1 MKRVLLMV
9 FSIILI
15 LACIF
20 GLFACVAGVRDVLNI
35 NDYKT
40 ADAAFARENLKT
52 AQAGIDQLKENEETY
67 LTGVGTYTDGLAQY
81 AQGQSDYAAGQQTLA
96 AGEKTLADGYA
107 AYAAGKKQLEEG
119 KAAYEAGKKQIEEN
133 TQAYNEGK
141 EKLAKIEPLL
151 PYLNQ
156 YVQFRD
162 GTIAKLPGF
171 DSAQAWFVAVVR
183 PLASRLGLEIPEDAT
198 DFPAYINQ
206 MVADGKAQLKQ
217 YEDGLAQLAEAEKTI
232 AAGEAQLA
240 AAEKELAAG
249 EVKLANGR
257 QDLAEGAAKLAA
269 AETQLADGKAQLS
282 VFEQG
287 EIALA
292 DGARAL
298 FEGMKP
304 CFSYFGGEET
314 VKSLPEYLADEF
326 GLETPDN
333 LIVKENGKAVL
344 NEEVYEEFGEYVI
357 SNMYKV
363 DENGNVVEKNG
374 YKMLDLDKCDTLV
387 ELAEQYLQD
396 QEADIKSEVYV
407 RVGMYV
413 ALAVAAILGII
424 AGIFGIV
431 AAVNG
436 SKRTGKTLALISAIM
451 AVAVL
456 VTGLVTKFH
465 DYTYTVRVDASGDY
479 VGETASKLDF
489 TPIQEYTGSL
499 HMTAICV
506 LAGAAILGV
515 IFAFIAS
522 KAAKDKEAALA
533 AAAAEDNDDV
543 YADTASAYA
552 AGYAAAE
559 AAAAAAAAA
568 AAQKAADEK
577 VIEAEKPAEAAPDE
591 ETVKE

>member
-35 NDYKT
+35 NDYKH
-40 ADAAFARENLKT
+40 ADAAYARENLET
-52 AQAGIDQLKENEETY
+52 ARAGIAQLKENEETY
-67 LTGVGTYTDGLAQY
+67 LTGVGTYTDGLSQY
-81 AQGQSDYAAGQQTLA
+81 SKGLSDYAAGQATLA
-96 AGEKTLADGYA
+96 AGEKTLAEGY
-107 AYAAGKKQLEEG
+107 
-119 KAAYEAGKKQIEEN
+119 AAYEAGKKKLAEGQAQIDAN

-151 PYLNQ
+151 PYLNL

-171 DSAQAWFVAVVR
+171 DSAQAWFVSVVR
-183 PLASRLGLEIPEDAT
+183 PIASKMGLNIPADVT
-198 DFPAYINQ
+198 DFPAYVNQ

-217 YEDGLAQLAEAEKTI
+217 YEDGLAELEAGKKQLAEAEKQL
-232 AAGEAQLA
+232 AAGEAKLA
-240 AAEKELAAG
+240 A
-249 EVKLANGR
+249 GR
-257 QDLAEGAAKLAA
+257 QDLAAGANKLATA
-269 AETQLADGKAQLS
+269 KGQLEDGKAQLS

-287 EIALA
+287 ELTLA

-298 FEGMKP
+298 FEGMQP
-304 CFSYFGGEET
+304 CFSFYGGEQT
-314 VKSLPEYLADEF
+314 VKSLPEYLAIEF
-326 GLETPDN
+326 GLEIPDN
-333 LIVKENGKAVL
+333 LIVKEDGRAHV
-344 NEEVYEEFGEYVI
+344 NEEAYEEFGEYVI

-363 DENGNVVEKNG
+363 DENGAVVEKNG
-374 YKMLDLDKCDTLV
+374 YPMLDLGKCEILCDK
-387 ELAEQYLQD
+387 AEQYLQD

-407 RVGMYV
+407 RIGMYV
-413 ALAVAAILGII
+413 ALAVAAVLGII

-436 SKRTGKTLALISAIM
+436 SKRTGKTLGLISAIM
-451 AVAVL
+451 AIAVL

-465 DYTYTVRVDASGDY
+465 DYVYTIRVDSAGNY
-479 VGETASKLDF
+479 VSETAAKLDF
-489 TPIQEYTGSL
+489 VPVQEYTGSL
-499 HMTAICV
+499 HLTAICV

-533 AAAAEDNDDV
+533 AAAAEDNDEDV
-543 YADTASAYA
+543 GYTPEAYA
-552 AGYAAAE
+552 AAYAAAE
-559 AAAAAAAAA
+559 AAIAAAAAEKAA
-568 AAQKAADEK
+568 AASAQAADET
-577 VIEAEKPAEAAPDE
+577 VIEAEQPAPEASDE

>member
-35 NDYKT
+35 NDYKH
-40 ADAAFARENLKT
+40 ADAAYARENLET
-52 AQAGIDQLKENEETY
+52 ARAGIAQLKENEETY
-67 LTGVGTYTDGLAQY
+67 LTGVGTYTDGLSQY
-81 AQGQSDYAAGQQTLA
+81 SKGLSDYAAGQATLA
-96 AGEKTLADGYA
+96 AGEKTLAEGY
-107 AYAAGKKQLEEG
+107 
-119 KAAYEAGKKQIEEN
+119 AAYEAGKKKLAEGQAQIDAN

-171 DSAQAWFVAVVR
+171 DSAQAWFVSVVR
-183 PLASRLGLEIPEDAT
+183 PIASKMGLNIPADVT
-198 DFPAYINQ
+198 DFPAYVNQ

-217 YEDGLAQLAEAEKTI
+217 YEDGLAELEAGKKQLAEAEKQL
-232 AAGEAQLA
+232 AAGEAKLA
-240 AAEKELAAG
+240 A
-249 EVKLANGR
+249 GR
-257 QDLAEGAAKLAA
+257 QDLAAGANKLAVA
-269 AETQLADGKAQLS
+269 KGQLADGKAQLS

-287 EIALA
+287 ELTLA

-298 FEGMKP
+298 FEGMQP
-304 CFSYFGGEET
+304 CFSFYGGEQT
-314 VKSLPEYLADEF
+314 VKSLPEYLAIEF
-326 GLETPDN
+326 GLEIPDN
-333 LIVKENGKAVL
+333 LIVKEDGRAHV
-344 NEEVYEEFGEYVI
+344 NEEAYEEFGEYVI

-363 DENGNVVEKNG
+363 DENGAVVEKNG
-374 YKMLDLDKCDTLV
+374 YPMLDLKKCEILCDK
-387 ELAEQYLQD
+387 AEQYLQD

-407 RVGMYV
+407 RIGMYV
-413 ALAVAAILGII
+413 ALAVAAVLGII

-436 SKRTGKTLALISAIM
+436 SKRTGKTLGLISAIM
-451 AVAVL
+451 AIAVL
-456 VTGLVTKFH
+456 ITGLVTKFH
-465 DYTYTVRVDASGDY
+465 DYVYTIRVDSAGNY
-479 VGETASKLDF
+479 VSEAAAKLDF
-489 TPIQEYTGSL
+489 VPVQEYTGSL
-499 HMTAICV
+499 HLTAICV

-533 AAAAEDNDDV
+533 AAAAEDNDEDV
-543 YADTASAYA
+543 GYTPEAYA
-552 AGYAAAE
+552 AAYAAAE
-559 AAAAAAAAA
+559 AAIAAAAAEKAA
-568 AAQKAADEK
+568 AASAQAADET
-577 VIEAEKPAEAAPDE
+577 VIEAEQPAPEASDE

>member
-35 NDYKT
+35 NDYKH
-40 ADAAFARENLKT
+40 ADAAYARENLET
-52 AQAGIDQLKENEETY
+52 ARAGIAQLKENEETY
-67 LTGVGTYTDGLAQY
+67 LTGVGTYTDGLSQY
-81 AQGQSDYAAGQQTLA
+81 SKGLSDYAAGQATLA
-96 AGEKTLADGYA
+96 AGEKTLAEGY
-107 AYAAGKKQLEEG
+107 
-119 KAAYEAGKKQIEEN
+119 AAYEAGKKKLAEGQAQIDAN

-162 GTIAKLPGF
+162 GSIAKLPGF
-171 DSAQAWFVAVVR
+171 DSAQAWFVSVVR
-183 PLASRLGLEIPEDAT
+183 PIASKMGLNIPADVT

-206 MVADGKAQLKQ
+206 MVADGKAQLKA
-217 YEDGLAQLAEAEKTI
+217 YEDGLAELEAGKKQLAEAEKQL
-232 AAGEAQLA
+232 AAGEAKLA
-240 AAEKELAAG
+240 A
-249 EVKLANGR
+249 GR
-257 QDLAEGAAKLAA
+257 QDLAAGANKLATA
-269 AETQLADGKAQLS
+269 KGQLEDGKAQLS

-287 EIALA
+287 ELTLA
-292 DGARAL
+292 DGARSL
-298 FEGMKP
+298 FEGMQP
-304 CFSYFGGEET
+304 CFSFYGGEQT
-314 VKSLPEYLADEF
+314 VKSLPEYLAIEF
-326 GLETPDN
+326 GLDIPDN
-333 LIVKENGKAVL
+333 LIVKEDGRAHV
-344 NEEVYEEFGEYVI
+344 NEEAYEEFGEYVI

-363 DENGNVVEKNG
+363 DENGAVVEKNG
-374 YKMLDLDKCDTLV
+374 YPMLDLGKCEILCDK
-387 ELAEQYLQD
+387 AEQYLQD

-407 RVGMYV
+407 RIGMYV
-413 ALAVAAILGII
+413 ALAVAAVLGII

-436 SKRTGKTLALISAIM
+436 SKRTGKTLGLISAIM
-451 AVAVL
+451 AIAVL

-465 DYTYTVRVDASGDY
+465 DYVYTIRVDSAGNY
-479 VGETASKLDF
+479 VSETAAKLDF
-489 TPIQEYTGSL
+489 VPVQEYTGSL
-499 HMTAICV
+499 HLTAICV

-533 AAAAEDNDDV
+533 AAAAEDNDEDV
-543 YADTASAYA
+543 GYTPEAYA
-552 AGYAAAE
+552 AAYAAAE
-559 AAAAAAAAA
+559 AAIAAAAAEKAA
-568 AAQKAADEK
+568 AASAQAADET
-577 VIEAEKPAEAAPDE
+577 VIEAEQPAPEASDE

>member
-35 NDYKT
+35 NDYKK
-40 ADAAFARENLKT
+40 ADAAFARENLET
-52 AQAGIDQLKENEETY
+52 ARAGIAQLKENEETY
-67 LTGVGTYTDGLAQY
+67 LTGVGTYTDGLSQY
-81 AQGQSDYAAGQQTLA
+81 TKGLSDYAAGKATLA
-96 AGEKTLADGYA
+96 AGEKTLAEGY
-107 AYAAGKKQLEEG
+107 
-119 KAAYEAGKKQIEEN
+119 AAYEAGKKKLAEGQAIIDAN

-171 DSAQAWFVAVVR
+171 DSAQVWFVSVVR
-183 PLASRLGLEIPEDAT
+183 PIASKMGLNIPADVT

-206 MVADGKAQLKQ
+206 MVADGKAQLKA
-217 YEDGLAQLAEAEKTI
+217 YEDGLAELEAGKKQLAEAEKQL
-232 AAGEAQLA
+232 AEGEAKLA
-240 AAEKELAAG
+240 A
-249 EVKLANGR
+249 GR
-257 QDLAEGAAKLAA
+257 QDLAAGANKLATA
-269 AETQLADGKAQLS
+269 KGQLEDGKAQLS

-287 EIALA
+287 EITLA
-292 DGARAL
+292 EGARSL
-298 FEGMKP
+298 FEGMQP
-304 CFSYFGGEET
+304 CFSFYGGEQT
-314 VKSLPEYLADEF
+314 VKSLPEYLAIEF
-326 GLETPDN
+326 GLEIPDN
-333 LIVKENGKAVL
+333 LIVKED
-344 NEEVYEEFGEYVI
+344 GEYVL

-363 DENGNVVEKNG
+363 DENGAVVEKNG
-374 YKMLDLDKCDTLV
+374 YPMLDLKKCEILCDK
-387 ELAEQYLQD
+387 AEQYLQD

-407 RVGMYV
+407 RIGMYV
-413 ALAVAAILGII
+413 ALAVAAVLGII

-436 SKRTGKTLALISAIM
+436 SKRTGKTLSLIAAIM

-465 DYTYTVRVDASGDY
+465 DYVYTIRVDSAGNY
-479 VGETASKLDF
+479 VGETAAKLDF
-489 TPIQEYTGSL
+489 VPVQEYTGSL
-499 HMTAICV
+499 HLTAICV

-533 AAAAEDNDDV
+533 AAAAEDNDEDV
-543 YADTASAYA
+543 GYTPEAYA
-552 AGYAAAE
+552 AAYAAAE
-559 AAAAAAAAA
+559 AAIAAAAAEKAA
-568 AAQKAADEK
+568 AAQAADET
-577 VIEAEKPAEAAPDE
+577 VIEAEQPAPEASDE